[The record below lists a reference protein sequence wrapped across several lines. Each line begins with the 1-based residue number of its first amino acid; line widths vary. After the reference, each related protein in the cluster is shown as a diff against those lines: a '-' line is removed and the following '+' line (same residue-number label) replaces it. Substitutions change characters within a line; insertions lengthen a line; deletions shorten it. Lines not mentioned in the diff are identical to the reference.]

1 MQRGLP
7 LDALDSRHV
16 FLSYSAVVGP
26 LGLFVAL
33 WGSLWMGGPL
43 NGQPWGVN
51 SITRMFGV
59 MIVGA
64 AIMAYASSTVD
75 NPVDRRRL
83 LGWFVVGHIGVA
95 VMAAMRASA
104 VWGETLPAPALWLF
118 VALAAATMGLLG
130 GFLSHAGDVA
140 ELGVITRI
148 FGVPTP
154 DASSLLRSQYEEQI
168 REVGAQEERN
178 RLARDLH
185 DSIKQQIFAIQ
196 TSAATAEARLSSD
209 PTGARDAIAQV
220 RTAARDSMSEMDAL
234 LDQLHLPAIENT
246 GLVEALRVQA
256 EALQLRTGANVTFT
270 AGSLPP
276 VGALVA
282 GAHRGLL
289 RIAQEALS
297 NVARHAR
304 ASTVNIALE
313 RKGDALTLTVT
324 DDGAGFAGAGTTVGM
339 GLSNI
344 RARAAEFG
352 GEAHIGSVAGE
363 GTTVFVALPLTV
375 ANPEYYRRRVLWT
388 AAAAAGLVLLFF
400 ERWRVGR
407 GQMMAI
413 MLVPMI
419 VNGTRYFVAWRRA
432 RRLREAGA

>member
-1 MQRGLP
+1 MITRFKLASVAVAAGLLIAASAEAHHSFAMFDRNTEIVKSGTVVRWAFNNPHSWLYLNVRNPDGTQTLWSFEGASPTGLIQRG
-7 LDALDSRHV
+7 
-16 FLSYSAVVGP
+16 
-26 LGLFVAL
+26 
-33 WGSLWMGGPL
+33 
-43 NGQPWGVN
+43 
-51 SITRMFGV
+51 IT
-59 MIVGA
+59 
-64 AIMAYASSTVD
+64 
-75 NPVDRRRL
+75 
-83 LGWFVVGHIGVA
+83 
-95 VMAAMRASA
+95 
-104 VWGETLPAPALWLF
+104 
-118 VALAAATMGLLG
+118 
-130 GFLSHAGDVA
+130 GD
-140 ELGVITRI
+140 T
-148 FGVPTP
+148 FKP
-154 DASSLLRSQYEEQI
+154 
-168 REVGAQEERN
+168 
-178 RLARDLH
+178 
-185 DSIKQQIFAIQ
+185 
-196 TSAATAEARLSSD
+196 
-209 PTGARDAIAQV
+209 
-220 RTAARDSMSEMDAL
+220 
-234 LDQLHLPAIENT
+234 
-246 GLVEALRVQA
+246 
-256 EALQLRTGANVTFT
+256 GANVTFT